1 MGEGQRAREGEWRLW
16 ERAEGAQGKE
26 PVQPPARIHTHHTL
40 KQSPLLEAAA
50 LLAAS
55 KLAVVGE
62 EMPPLEA
69 DQLASPKRMTQGML
83 RVEFLM
89 LPATSSPQDLPR
101 QVVLLF
107 QAENLA

>member
-26 PVQPPARIHTHHTL
+26 PVQPPARIHTHHT
-40 KQSPLLEAAA
+40 LLEAAA